1 MTGETGGGATA
12 GERPSI
18 NLALQGGGAHGAF
31 TWGVL
36 DRFLEDGRLDIE
48 AISGTSAGA
57 MNAVVL
63 ADGWMRGGP
72 QGARERLRLFWEAVS
87 EAAEFSPVQRGPFN
101 VFGDWSL
108 DLSLGYFFFD
118 AFTRMVSPYEF
129 NPLNVNPLKAIL
141 ERIVNFELVRSCE
154 HLKLFISATNV
165 ETGRVRVF
173 GGSKLT
179 ADMVM
184 ASACL
189 PMLFQAVEIDGHHYW
204 DGGYMGN
211 PVLFPFFYASKSN
224 DILIV
229 QINPIERAGV
239 PHTAHEILNR
249 VNEIS
254 FNASLLAEL
263 RSVDFVR
270 RMLAEGRLDGEKYRA
285 LNIHVIEQQDAAED
299 FGISSRFNAE
309 RAFLEQLFEI
319 GRKAAQA
326 WLTENYDSI
335 GRQSTV
341 DIRRMFLGDGYE
353 QAVEL

>member
-1 MTGETGGGATA
+1 MTVETGGKVT
-12 GERPSI
+12 GERKPI

-36 DRFLEDGRLDIE
+36 DRFLEDGRVEIE

-57 MNAVVL
+57 INAVVL
-63 ADGWMRGGP
+63 ADGFMRGGAE
-72 QGARERLRLFWEAVS
+72 GARERLRLFWEAVG

-101 VFGDWSL
+101 IFGDWSL

-118 AFTRMVSPYEF
+118 VFTRMVSPYDF
-129 NPLNVNPLKAIL
+129 NPLNINPLMAII
-141 ERIVNFELVRSCE
+141 ERIVDFELVRSCK

-184 ASACL
+184 ASSCL
-189 PMLFQAVEIDGHHYW
+189 PMLFQAVEIEGKHYW

-229 QINPIERAGV
+229 QINPIERQGV
-239 PHTAHEILNR
+239 PRSAHEILNR

-270 RMLAEGRLDGEKYRA
+270 RMLAESRLDSEKYRA
-285 LNIHVIEQQDAAED
+285 LNIHIIEQQHAAAS
-299 FGISSRFNAE
+299 FGAASKFNAE
-309 RAFLEQLFEI
+309 RAFLTHLFEI
-319 GRKAAQA
+319 GRKAAEE
-326 WLTENYDSI
+326 WLTLNYDSI
-335 GRQSTV
+335 GQRSTV
-341 DIRRMFLGDGYE
+341 DIRHMFRGDGYE
-353 QAVEL
+353 QEVER

>member
-1 MTGETGGGATA
+1 MTVETSGKAAGG
-12 GERPSI
+12 RKPL

-36 DRFLEDGRLDIE
+36 DRLLEDGRVEIE

-63 ADGWMRGGP
+63 ADGFMRGGAD
-72 QGARERLRLFWEAVS
+72 GARERLRLFWEAVGD
-87 EAAEFSPVQRGPFN
+87 AAEFSPVRRGPFN
-101 VFGDWSL
+101 LFGNWSL

-118 AFTRMVSPYEF
+118 AFTRMLSPYDF
-129 NPLNVNPLKAIL
+129 NPLNINPLKAII
-141 ERIVNFELVRSCE
+141 ERIVDFELVRSCQ

-173 GGSKLT
+173 GGGKLT
-179 ADMVM
+179 ADMVL

-189 PMLFQAVEIDGHHYW
+189 PMLFQAVEIDGQHYW

-211 PVLFPFFYASKSN
+211 PVLFPFFYGSKSN

-229 QINPIERAGV
+229 QINPIEREGV
-239 PHTAHEILNR
+239 PRTSREILGR
-249 VNEIS
+249 INEIS

-263 RSVDFVR
+263 RSVEFVR
-270 RMLAEGRLDGEKYRA
+270 RMLAESRLDSQKYRT
-285 LNIHVIEQQDAAED
+285 LNIHIIEQQHAAAE
-299 FGISSRFNAE
+299 FGGSSRFNAE
-309 RAFLEQLFEI
+309 RAFLEELFEI
-319 GRKAAQA
+319 GRKAAEK

-335 GRQSTV
+335 GERSTV
-341 DIRRMFLGDGYE
+341 DIRRMFSGDGYE
-353 QAVEL
+353 QAVER

>member
-1 MTGETGGGATA
+1 MTVQSGGG
-12 GERPSI
+12 GGRKPI

-36 DRFLEDGRLDIE
+36 DRFLEDGRVEIE

-57 MNAVVL
+57 INAVVL
-63 ADGWMRGGP
+63 ADGFMRGGP
-72 QGARERLRLFWEAVS
+72 EGARERLRLFWEAVGD
-87 EAAEFSPVQRGPFN
+87 AAEFSPVQRGPFN
-101 VFGDWSL
+101 IFGDWSL

-118 AFTRMVSPYEF
+118 AFTRMVSPYDF
-129 NPLNVNPLKAIL
+129 NPLNINPLKAII
-141 ERIVNFELVRSCE
+141 ERMVDFELVRSCE

-179 ADMVM
+179 VDMIM

-189 PMLFQAVEIDGHHYW
+189 PTLFQAVEIDGQHYW

-229 QINPIERAGV
+229 QINPIERRGV
-239 PHTAHEILNR
+239 PRSAHDIINR

-254 FNASLLAEL
+254 FNSSLLAEL
-263 RSVDFVR
+263 HSVDFVR
-270 RMLAEGRLDGEKYRA
+270 RMLTESRLDGEKYRA
-285 LNIHVIEQQDAAED
+285 LNIHIIEQEHAAVE
-299 FGISSRFNAE
+299 FGASSKFNAE
-309 RAFLEQLFEI
+309 RAFLTHLFEI
-319 GRKAAQA
+319 GRKAAGE
-326 WLTENYDSI
+326 WLTTNYDGI
-335 GRQSTV
+335 GERSTV
-341 DIRRMFLGDGYE
+341 DIRHMFRGDGYE
-353 QAVEL
+353 QAVEG

>member
-1 MTGETGGGATA
+1 MSLDTGGKVA
-12 GERPSI
+12 GGRKPI

-36 DRFLEDGRLDIE
+36 DRFLEDGRIEIE

-63 ADGWMRGGP
+63 ADGFMRGGA

-87 EAAEFSPVQRGPFN
+87 EAAEFSPVPRGAFN
-101 VFGDWSL
+101 IFGKWSL
-108 DLSLGYFFFD
+108 DLSLGYLFFD
-118 AFTRMVSPYEF
+118 AVTRMLSPYDF
-129 NPLNVNPLKAIL
+129 NPLNINPLRGII
-141 ERIVNFELVRSCE
+141 ERMVDFELVRSCE
-154 HLKLFISATNV
+154 QLKLFISATNV

-173 GGSKLT
+173 SGAKLT
-179 ADMVM
+179 ADMIM
-184 ASACL
+184 ASSCL
-189 PMLFQAVEIDGHHYW
+189 PTLFQAVEIDGQHYW

-229 QINPIERAGV
+229 QINPIEREGV
-239 PHTAHEILNR
+239 PRGAHEIINR

-270 RMLAEGRLDGEKYRA
+270 RMLAESRLDSDKYRA
-285 LNIHVIEQQDAAED
+285 LNIHIIEQQLAAAS
-299 FGISSRFNAE
+299 FGASSKFNAQ
-309 RAFLEQLFEI
+309 RGFLMHLFEI
-319 GRKAAQA
+319 GRKAAGE
-326 WLTENYDSI
+326 WLATNYDSI
-335 GRQSTV
+335 GERSTV
-341 DIRRMFLGDGYE
+341 DIRHMFSGDGYE
-353 QAVEL
+353 QAVER

>member
-1 MTGETGGGATA
+1 MTVETGGKVT
-12 GERPSI
+12 GERKPI

-36 DRFLEDGRLDIE
+36 DRFLEDVRVEIE

-57 MNAVVL
+57 INAVVL
-63 ADGWMRGGP
+63 ADGFMRGGAE
-72 QGARERLRLFWEAVS
+72 GARERLRLFWEAVG

-101 VFGDWSL
+101 IFGDWSL

-118 AFTRMVSPYEF
+118 VFTRMVSPYDF
-129 NPLNVNPLKAIL
+129 NPLNINPLMAII
-141 ERIVNFELVRSCE
+141 ERIVDFELVRSCK

-184 ASACL
+184 ASSCL
-189 PMLFQAVEIDGHHYW
+189 PMLFQAVEIEGKHYW

-229 QINPIERAGV
+229 QINPIERQGV
-239 PHTAHEILNR
+239 PRSAHEILNR

-270 RMLAEGRLDGEKYRA
+270 RMLAESRLDSEKYRA
-285 LNIHVIEQQDAAED
+285 LNIHIIEQQHAAAS
-299 FGISSRFNAE
+299 FGAASKFNAE
-309 RAFLEQLFEI
+309 RAFLTHLFEI
-319 GRKAAQA
+319 GRKAAEE
-326 WLTENYDSI
+326 WLTMNYDSI
-335 GRQSTV
+335 GQRSTV
-341 DIRRMFLGDGYE
+341 DIRHMFRGDGYE
-353 QAVEL
+353 QEVER